1 MASKKA
7 VIISAPSGSG
17 KTTLVKYLLDNIPE
31 LQFSISAT
39 SRKPRNHEVDRKD
52 YYFLSREEFMGKIKN
67 HEFIEWEEVYKGIF
81 YGTLKAEIERIW
93 SWDKSVIFDVDV
105 QGGIHLK
112 KYFGHAGLSIFIMVK
127 NFKDLENRLRDR
139 NTDSE
144 ESIKNRLAKARDE
157 MRYKDQFDHIV
168 VNDELEKTCENIYR
182 RVSKF
187 LNS

>member
-17 KTTLVKYLLDNIPE
+17 KTTIVKYLLKNIPE

-39 SRKPRNHEVDRKD
+39 SRKSRINEIDGRD
-52 YYFLSREEFMGKIKN
+52 YYFLSSEEFLNRVKN
-67 HEFIEWEEVYKGIF
+67 HDFIEWEEVYEGIY

-93 SWDKSVIFDVDV
+93 AGDKSVIFDVDV

-112 KYFGHAGLSIFIMVK
+112 EYFGKDGLSIFIMVK
-127 NFKDLENRLRDR
+127 DLQELEKRLRDR
-139 NTDSE
+139 DMDAE
-144 ESIKNRLAKARDE
+144 ESIKNRLAKARYE
-157 MRYKDQFDHIV
+157 LQYKGEFDHIV
-168 VNDELEKTCENIYR
+168 INEDIDGTCQHIIKMVR
-182 RVSKF
+182 TF